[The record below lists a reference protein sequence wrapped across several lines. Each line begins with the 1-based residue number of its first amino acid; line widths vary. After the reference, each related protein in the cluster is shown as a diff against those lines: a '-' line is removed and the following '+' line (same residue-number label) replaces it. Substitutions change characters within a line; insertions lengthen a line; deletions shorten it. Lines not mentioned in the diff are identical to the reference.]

1 MFITVK
7 DTFDTCLSQL
17 RTRLIHVYHSSGQ
30 V

>member
-1 MFITVK
+1 MSITVK

-17 RTRLIHVYHSSGQ
+17 RTSLIHVYQSEGQ

>member
-17 RTRLIHVYHSSGQ
+17 KTRLLHVYHSKGH